1 MIPEGTRKYLLSDAE
16 LTTFAAQILTY
27 IRRDIQEFALFGV
40 TPAKIDE
47 LEAQREEFMRLPSD
61 ASFVTK
67 AILAKEHR
75 IATRDRLLT
84 SMSHVAL
91 RFEMAFG
98 AGDTKLKMLETD
110 ELGKQTEDTILNRAR
125 HFEAAIE
132 EYAAALEDF
141 GQTAEA
147 TAEFSSDIISF
158 ERAVMAVKE
167 ASKARTANT
176 AVRIAKGNEFYVKLT
191 HYTDM
196 GKKVFRKNNP
206 QKLSDYIIYGTA
218 TPVSVHGSPANLRL
232 TGTDLL
238 EWDEIDN
245 AVSYAVAIS
254 SDGGVTWNKD
264 IPTSDIFLTLP
275 TKHEGRYHYKVRGRN
290 AKGYG
295 EYSEVLETEFSS
307 ADSVLVPA

>member
-16 LTTFAAQILTY
+16 LTTFAAQLLTY
-27 IRRDIQEFALFGV
+27 IRRDMQDFAVFGV

-67 AILAKEHR
+67 AILAKELR
-75 IATRDRLLT
+75 SATRDRLLT
-84 SMSHVAL
+84 SMSHVTL

-110 ELGKQTEDTILNRAR
+110 ELGKQTEDTLLNRAR
-125 HFEAAIE
+125 HFEAAIA
-132 EYAAALEDF
+132 EYAEALEDF

-147 TAEFSSDIISF
+147 TAEFSSDIINF
-158 ERAVMAVKE
+158 ERAIMALKE
-167 ASKARTANT
+167 AGKARTANT
-176 AVRIAKGNEFYVKLT
+176 ALRVAKGNEFYLKLT

-196 GKKVFRKNNP
+196 GKKLFKKTNP
-206 QKLSDYIIYGTA
+206 QKLSDYIIYGA
-218 TPVSVHGSPANLRL
+218 ASPVSVHGAPANIRF
-232 TGTDLL
+232 TGTEIL

-254 SDGGVTWNKD
+254 TDNGISWQKD
-264 IPTSDIFLTLP
+264 IATSENSLKVP
-275 TKHEGRYHYKVRGRN
+275 SEEGKYLYKVRGRN
-290 AKGYG
+290 AKGLG
-295 EYSEVLETEFSS
+295 EYSEVLEKEFE
-307 ADSVLVPA
+307 LVV